1 MASLAEVPTP
11 EIIQAP
17 VTPMHL
23 IERAAAAGASIEQ
36 MQQLFELKL
45 RVEADEA
52 RKAFNQAMA
61 QFKKNPPRINKNVSK
76 KAGNIDLHYAS
87 LDNVVD
93 TITPALSAVGIR
105 HEWKIK
111 QDNALIAVTCILS
124 HTDGHREETTISA
137 IADTSGSKNSIQAIA
152 STVTYLQ
159 RYTLL
164 SATGMAAAGTDTD
177 GSLPKSQ
184 GMPEQELLAA
194 LDAIANAA
202 HVTELHTIFTAH
214 YKAAKAA
221 GDEEAVA
228 QFVAAKNKRKEELQ

>member
-1 MASLAEVPTP
+1 MASLAEIPKQ
-11 EIIQAP
+11 ELIQAP

-61 QFKKNPPRINKNVSK
+61 QFKKNPPRINKNVQK

-93 TITPALSAVGIR
+93 TITPALSSVGIR
-105 HEWKIK
+105 HEWKVK

-137 IADTSGSKNSIQAIA
+137 VADTSGSKNSIQAIA

-164 SATGMAAAGTDTD
+164 AATGMAAAGTDSD
-177 GSLPKSQ
+177 GTLPKS

-194 LDAIANAA
+194 LVDIQNAA
-202 HVTELHTIFTAH
+202 HITELHNIYSVH
-214 YKAAKAA
+214 YKAARAL
-221 GDEEAVA
+221 GDQDAMS
-228 QFVAAKNKRKEELQ
+228 QLLAAKDARKQELA